1 METVATVGYGDYSF
15 SKQSPW
21 LIVCAI
27 AFIIAGVALVS
38 TAFAL
43 FTNILVSRRIERS
56 LGRRQ
61 VPGMVDHVIVIGL
74 GAVGISVVRRLV
86 AEGEAVVVIERDAD
100 NRYLAQARALG
111 VPVVIADATQSQTH
125 RMVNISTN

>member
-1 METVATVGYGDYSF
+1 MTAALFALIVAATIVLHFTFRPDGAHAQLGFLSSLYFTVETVATVGYGDYSF
-15 SKQSPW
+15 SHQSPW
-21 LIVCAI
+21 LLVCGIILI
-27 AFIIAGVALVS
+27 AAGVALVS

-74 GAVGISVVRRLV
+74 GRGRHQCGAS
-86 AEGEAVVVIERDAD
+86 AWWP
-100 NRYLAQARALG
+100 RAN
-111 VPVVIADATQSQTH
+111 PWS
-125 RMVNISTN
+125 